1 MIMCSLQFAFY
12 EGWELL
18 EFDQGRSL
26 AGVIRGVNVG
36 VELFNCD
43 WFCSLLSLVAVSSHV
58 ADDTTVA
65 AGTSEFRFGAISECL
80 SFTLASF
87 AAFSFWSPVVLRFS
101 FLTPSSGSVFIHA
114 SPPSSLSC
122 RRTKLEVAKFL
133 AVGSDVIS
141 IRVKRT
147 FVTLQVGVVLSVF
160 LSCLELGYLEM
171 WVAGET
177 GMIEKKD
184 HVSPFENALNF
195 LCEAH
200 CLG

>member
-1 MIMCSLQFAFY
+1 MPP
-12 EGWELL
+12 
-18 EFDQGRSL
+18 
-26 AGVIRGVNVG
+26 
-36 VELFNCD
+36 
-43 WFCSLLSLVAVSSHV
+43 LSPFPFV
-58 ADDTTVA
+58 
-65 AGTSEFRFGAISECL
+65 
-80 SFTLASF
+80 
-87 AAFSFWSPVVLRFS
+87 WSPVVLRFS

-114 SPPSSLSC
+114 SSPSSLSC
-122 RRTKLEVAKFL
+122 RRIKLEVAKFL
-133 AVGSDVIS
+133 AVGSGVIS

-184 HVSPFENALNF
+184 HVSPFESALNF